1 MRINPLFFIFYLIF
15 SSCGDQK
22 DIYAVKGTVWS
33 IEHESNEITIA
44 HDTIRDLMMPMVM
57 PFLVLDKKELKDLN
71 IGDSVHF
78 EFVWGDSKPFAR
90 KFNILGK
97 GTIPEKDNFFD
108 DEFTEIQIGNVI
120 EDVTLLDLDSSKV
133 NLSDSDGRYRFISY
147 IFTRCPMPN
156 MCPAVVMKNKYLV
169 QQFTGNEPI
178 DFIMVSFDH
187 KYDTPSVLERYYGSS
202 IEGYDNWKV
211 WSSSGR
217 IEDIY
222 RLVKQSGGDF
232 WGVEQER
239 IGHSMSSV
247 LIDPNREVLASWKG
261 EKWKE
266 VQVKNAIKLLMK

>member
-1 MRINPLFFIFYLIF
+1 M
-15 SSCGDQK
+15 
-22 DIYAVKGTVWS
+22 KGTVWS
-33 IEHESNEITIA
+33 IDYEGNNITIA

-57 PFLVLDKKELKDLN
+57 PFLVLDKKELEDLN

-78 EFVWGDSKPFAR
+78 EFVWDDSNPFAR
-90 KFNILGK
+90 KFDIVGEGN
-97 GTIPEKDNFFD
+97 IPENDNFFD
-108 DEFTEIQIGNVI
+108 DEFSEVQIGNVI
-120 EDVTLLDLDSSKV
+120 EDVTFLNLDSSIV

-147 IFTRCPMPN
+147 IFTRCPMPT
-156 MCPAVVMKNKYLV
+156 MCPAIVMKNKYLV

-178 DFIMVSFDH
+178 DFIMVSFDY
-187 KYDTPSVLERYYGSS
+187 KYDTPSVLGRYYGSS
-202 IEGYDNWKV
+202 IEGHDNWKV

-232 WGVEQER
+232 WGVEREK
-239 IGHSMSSV
+239 IGHSMSSI
-247 LIDPNREVLASWKG
+247 LIGPDREVLASWKG